1 MKVDVSKVVRK
12 YAIIIVLIILIA
24 VFSFL
29 SPAFATFNNAMNVVR
44 QISMMG
50 IVTVGFTFVL
60 LGGGLDLSVG
70 SQMAVMN
77 VVMAMMK
84 NMTYTEALKDAIRS
98 EMLKDPNV
106 FLAGEDISVMGGSF
120 GVSAGLFDE
129 FGPNRIVN
137 TPISETAI
145 VGLGVGAAAAGMRP
159 IVELMY
165 FDFAGCAMDE
175 IMNQAAKMRYMFGGK
190 CKLPMVI
197 RAAGGATVRAAAQHS
212 QMIEAMFTHIPG
224 IKVVLPSNPADAK
237 GLLLQ
242 AIEDDNPV
250 MFVEHKALYSTKGDV
265 PEDMEPIPFGK
276 ANVVKEGKDITIIAW
291 SYMVHVAMEAAEK
304 LKEKGVD
311 AEVIDARTLVPFDK
325 ETLLNSV
332 KKTHR
337 LAIVSEAVRTYSFAS
352 EIAMFVSE
360 ECFDDLD
367 EIIIRITSPDCPIPY
382 SPVLEDAYV
391 PNSDKVVEKVMELF

>member
-1 MKVDVSKVVRK
+1 
-12 YAIIIVLIILIA
+12 
-24 VFSFL
+24 
-29 SPAFATFNNAMNVVR
+29 
-44 QISMMG
+44 
-50 IVTVGFTFVL
+50 
-60 LGGGLDLSVG
+60 
-70 SQMAVMN
+70 
-77 VVMAMMK
+77 MK

-197 RAAGGATVRAAAQHS
+197 RVAGGATVRAAAQHS

-337 LAIVSEAVRTYSFAS
+337 LAIVSEAVRTSSFAS
-352 EIAMFVSE
+352 EIAMIVSE
-360 ECFDDLD
+360 ECIDELD
-367 EIIIRITSPDCPIPY
+367 ENIIRITSPDCPIPY